1 MANRWNLP
9 ILGYGIGLRTVH
21 FGEILDRRPAVD
33 FFEAITENFL
43 DTGGRPLHV
52 LDRAAERTPVV
63 LHGVSLNIGSM
74 DPLDL
79 GYLRKVKELARRVN
93 APWVTDHLCWT
104 GVAGR
109 NTHDL
114 LPLPLTEESLEHVA
128 ARVRTVQ
135 DFLERPIHLE
145 NPSTYLEL
153 AASTMGEAAFLARLT
168 EKADCG
174 LLLDVNNVFVSSF
187 NHGWD
192 AGAYVDAIP
201 ADRVVQV
208 HLAGHTDRGTHL
220 LDTHSDHV
228 RDEVWTLYE
237 RLVRRI
243 GPVTTLVE
251 WDDDIPALDVV
262 HAEALMAKVAAER
275 ALGMA
280 AAIATDTAG
289 PAVAAN
295 EMHDAVAA

>member
-1 MANRWNLP
+1 MPPGPLRSATRNAVGNRWNLP
-9 ILGYGIGLRTVH
+9 MLGYGIGLRTVH
-21 FGEILDRRPAVD
+21 FADVLEGRAEVD

-52 LDRAAERTPVV
+52 LDRVAERTPVV
-63 LHGVSLNIGSM
+63 LHGVSLNVGSA

-79 GYLRKVKELARRVN
+79 GYLRKVNALARRVN

-114 LPLPLTEESLEHVA
+114 LPLPRNEETLAHVA
-128 ARVRTVQ
+128 ARLRVVQ
-135 DFLERPIHLE
+135 EVLERPVHLE

-153 AASTMGEAAFLARLT
+153 EASTIGEAEFLARLA
-168 EKADCG
+168 EESGCG
-174 LLLDVNNVFVSSF
+174 LLVDVNNVFVSSF

-192 AGAYVDAIP
+192 AEAWIDAIP

-208 HLAGHTDRGTHL
+208 HLAGHTDLGTHL

-228 RDEVWTLYE
+228 RDEVWALYE
-237 RLVRRI
+237 RLVRRT
-243 GPVTTLVE
+243 GPVSTLVE
-251 WDDDIPALDVV
+251 WDEEIPALEVV
-262 HAEALMAKVAAER
+262 SAEALLARGAAER
-275 ALGMA
+275 ALGGPGAREA
-280 AAIATDTAG
+280 A
-289 PAVAAN
+289 
-295 EMHDAVAA
+295 

>member
-9 ILGYGIGLRTVH
+9 VLGYGIGLRTVH
-21 FGEILDRRPAVD
+21 FAGILERRPAVD
-33 FFEAITENFL
+33 FYEAITENFL

-52 LDRAAERTPVV
+52 LDRVAERTPVV
-63 LHGVSLNIGSM
+63 LHGVSLNIGSTA
-74 DPLDL
+74 PLDFAYL
-79 GYLRKVKELARRVN
+79 GKVKKLARRVG
-93 APWVTDHLCWT
+93 ARWVTDHLCWT

-114 LPLPLTEESLEHVA
+114 LPLPLNEESLDHVA
-128 ARVRTVQ
+128 ARVRIVQ
-135 DFLERPIHLE
+135 DFLERPLHLE

-153 AASTMGEAAFLARLT
+153 EASTMGEAEFLARLT
-168 EKADCG
+168 EEVGCG

-192 AGAYVDAIP
+192 AEAYVDAIP

-208 HLAGHTDRGTHL
+208 HLAGHTDHGTHL
-220 LDTHSDHV
+220 LDTHSAPV

-237 RLVRRI
+237 RLVRRT

-251 WDDDIPALDVV
+251 WDDDIPAVDVV
-262 HAEALMAKVAAER
+262 HAEAMRAKDRAEVV
-275 ALGMA
+275 LCEGEA
-280 AAIATDTAG
+280 AAA
-289 PAVAAN
+289 
-295 EMHDAVAA
+295 

>member
-1 MANRWNLP
+1 MANRWDLP
-9 ILGYGIGLRTVH
+9 MLGYGIGLRTVH
-21 FGEILDRRPAVD
+21 FGEILEKRPSVD

-43 DTGGRPLHV
+43 DTGGRPRHV
-52 LDRAAERTPVV
+52 LDRVAETTPVV
-63 LHGVSLNIGSM
+63 LHGVSLNIGSA

-79 GYLRKVKELARRVN
+79 DYLGRVRALANGVR

-114 LPLPLTEESLEHVA
+114 LPLPRNEETLAHVA
-128 ARVRTVQ
+128 ARLRAVMDV
-135 DFLERPIHLE
+135 LERPVHLE

-153 AASTMGEAAFLARLT
+153 AASTMGEAEFLSRLA
-168 EKADCG
+168 EESGCG
-174 LLLDVNNVFVSSF
+174 LLVDVNNVYVSSF

-192 AGAYVDAIP
+192 AEAWIDAVP

-208 HLAGHTDRGTHL
+208 HLAGHTDLGTHL

-228 RDEVWTLYE
+228 RPEVWALYE
-237 RLVRRI
+237 RLVRRT

-251 WDDDIPALDVV
+251 WDEEIPALGVV
-262 HAEALMAKVAAER
+262 HAEALAARDVAAR
-275 ALGMA
+275 ALAPAGARKA
-280 AAIATDTAG
+280 A
-289 PAVAAN
+289 
-295 EMHDAVAA
+295 

>member
-9 ILGYGIGLRTVH
+9 TLGHGIGLRTVH
-21 FGEILDRRPAVD
+21 FGEILDRRPEID

-52 LDRAAERTPVV
+52 LDRVAERTPVV
-63 LHGVSLNIGSM
+63 LHGVSLNIGSS

-79 GYLRKVKELARRVN
+79 DYLRKVRELVRRVN

-109 NTHDL
+109 NVHDL
-114 LPLPLTEESLEHVA
+114 LPLPMNEETLAHVVR
-128 ARVRTVQ
+128 RVRTVQ

-145 NPSTYLEL
+145 NPSTYLEFET
-153 AASTMGEAAFLARLT
+153 SMMGEAEFLSRLT
-168 EKADCG
+168 GEADCG
-174 LLLDVNNVFVSSF
+174 LLLDVNNVFVSAF

-192 AGAYVDAIP
+192 AGAYIDTIP

-208 HLAGHTDRGTHL
+208 HLAGHTDKGTHL

-228 RDEVWTLYE
+228 RNEVWGLYA
-237 RLVRRI
+237 RLVSRT

-251 WDDDIPALDVV
+251 WDEEIPAFDVV
-262 HAEALMAKVAAER
+262 HAEALKARDVASR
-275 ALGMA
+275 A
-280 AAIATDTAG
+280 IG
-289 PAVAAN
+289 PANVRKAA
-295 EMHDAVAA
+295 

>member
-1 MANRWNLP
+1 MGNRWNLP
-9 ILGYGIGLRTVH
+9 MLGYGIGLRTVH
-21 FGEILDRRPAVD
+21 FNEILERRPEVD

-52 LDRAAERTPVV
+52 LDRVAQRTPVV
-63 LHGVSLNIGSM
+63 LHGVSLNIGSA

-79 GYLRKVKELARRVN
+79 DYLKKVKGLARRVD
-93 APWVTDHLCWT
+93 ARWVTDHLCWT

-114 LPLPLTEESLEHVA
+114 LPLPRNEETLAHVA
-128 ARVRTVQ
+128 ARLRAVMDV
-135 DFLERPIHLE
+135 LERPIHLE

-153 AASTMGEAAFLARLT
+153 AASTMGEAEFLSRLAA
-168 EKADCG
+168 ESGCG

-192 AGAYVDAIP
+192 AEAYVDAIP

-208 HLAGHTDRGTHL
+208 HLAGHTDLGTHL

-228 RDEVWTLYE
+228 RAEVWALYE

-243 GPVTTLVE
+243 GPVSTLVE
-251 WDDDIPALDVV
+251 WDEDIPSLDVV
-262 HAEALMAKVAAER
+262 HAEALKARAAAEE
-275 ALGMA
+275 ALRSRPVREA
-280 AAIATDTAG
+280 A
-289 PAVAAN
+289 
-295 EMHDAVAA
+295 

>member
-1 MANRWNLP
+1 LANRWNLP
-9 ILGYGIGLRTVH
+9 VLGYGIGLRTVH
-21 FGEILDRRPAVD
+21 FAEILERRPAVD

-43 DTGGRPLHV
+43 DTGGRPRHV
-52 LDRAAERTPVV
+52 LERVAERSPVV
-63 LHGVSLNIGSM
+63 LHGVSLNIGSTA
-74 DPLDL
+74 PLDFA
-79 GYLRKVKELARRVN
+79 YLRKVKELARRVG

-114 LPLPLTEESLEHVA
+114 LPLPLNEESLEHVA

-135 DFLERPIHLE
+135 DVLERPIHLE

-153 AASTMGEAAFLARLT
+153 TSSTMGEAEFLSRLT
-168 EKADCG
+168 ERTGCG

-192 AGAYVDAIP
+192 AGAYIDAIP
-201 ADRVVQV
+201 VDRVVQV
-208 HLAGHTDRGTHL
+208 HLAGHSDRGTHL

-228 RDEVWTLYE
+228 RDEVWALYE
-237 RLVRRI
+237 RLVRRT

-251 WDDDIPALDVV
+251 WDEDIPALDVV
-262 HAEALMAKVAAER
+262 HAEALKAKDATSR
-275 ALGMA
+275 ALAEDEREA
-280 AAIATDTAG
+280 A
-289 PAVAAN
+289 
-295 EMHDAVAA
+295 

>member
-9 ILGYGIGLRTVH
+9 ALGYGIGLRTVH
-21 FGEILDRRPAVD
+21 FADILDRRPAVD
-33 FFEAITENFL
+33 YFEAITENFL

-52 LDRAAERTPVV
+52 LDRVAERTPVV
-63 LHGVSLNIGSM
+63 LHGVSLNIGST
-74 DPLDL
+74 DPLDFAYL
-79 GYLRKVKELARRVN
+79 GKVKELARRVN

-114 LPLPLTEESLEHVA
+114 LPLPLNDESFEHVA
-128 ARVRTVQ
+128 ARVLTVQ

-153 AASTMGEAAFLARLT
+153 SASTMGEAEFLARLT

-174 LLLDVNNVFVSSF
+174 LLLDVNNVLVSSF

-192 AGAYVDAIP
+192 AEAYIDALP

-208 HLAGHTDRGTHL
+208 HLAGHTDHGTYL
-220 LDTHSDHV
+220 LDTHSAPV
-228 RDEVWTLYE
+228 RAEVWALYE
-237 RLVRRI
+237 RLIRRT

-262 HAEALMAKVAAER
+262 HEEVLRAKDRAEKVLRE
-275 ALGMA
+275 
-280 AAIATDTAG
+280 DE
-289 PAVAAN
+289 AVAA
-295 EMHDAVAA
+295 

>member
-9 ILGYGIGLRTVH
+9 TLGYGIGLRTVH
-21 FGEILDRRPAVD
+21 FAEVLERRPPVD

-43 DTGGRPLHV
+43 DTGGRPRHV
-52 LDRAAERTPVV
+52 LDRVAERTPVV
-63 LHGVSLNIGSM
+63 LHGVSLNIGST
-74 DPLDL
+74 DPLDFA
-79 GYLRKVKELARRVN
+79 YLARVKELARRVN

-114 LPLPLTEESLEHVA
+114 LPLPLNEESLAHVA

-135 DFLERPIHLE
+135 DFLERPLHLE

-153 AASTMGEAAFLARLT
+153 HASTMGEAEFLARLT
-168 EKADCG
+168 READCG
-174 LLLDVNNVFVSSF
+174 LLLDVNNIFVSSF

-192 AGAYVDAIP
+192 AEAYVDAIP

-208 HLAGHTDRGTHL
+208 HLAGHTDHGTHL
-220 LDTHSDHV
+220 LDTHSAPV
-228 RDEVWTLYE
+228 RGEVWTLYE
-237 RLVRRI
+237 RLVRRT

-251 WDDDIPALDVV
+251 WDDDIPVLDVV
-262 HAEALMAKVAAER
+262 HAEALRAKDRAARVLRENE
-275 ALGMA
+275 
-280 AAIATDTAG
+280 
-289 PAVAAN
+289 AVAA
-295 EMHDAVAA
+295 

>member
-1 MANRWNLP
+1 MGNRWNLP
-9 ILGYGIGLRTVH
+9 VLGYGIGLRTVH
-21 FGEILDRRPAVD
+21 FADILDRRPAVD

-52 LDRAAERTPVV
+52 LDRVAERTPVV
-63 LHGVSLNIGSM
+63 LHGVSLNIGSTA
-74 DPLDL
+74 PLDFSYL
-79 GYLRKVKELARRVN
+79 GKVKELARRVE

-114 LPLPLTEESLEHVA
+114 LPLPLNDETLEHVA

-135 DFLERPIHLE
+135 DFLGRPLHLE
-145 NPSTYLEL
+145 NPSSYLEL
-153 AASTMGEAAFLARLT
+153 TASTMGEAEFLARLT

-174 LLLDVNNVFVSSF
+174 VLLDVNNVFVSSF

-192 AGAYVDAIP
+192 AEAYIDAIP

-208 HLAGHTDRGTHL
+208 HLAGHTDKGTHL

-237 RLVRRI
+237 RLVRRT
-243 GPVTTLVE
+243 GLVTTLVE
-251 WDDDIPALDVV
+251 WDDDIPALGVV
-262 HAEALMAKVAAER
+262 HAEALMARDAAARTLRMDAADGATAASAAEP
-275 ALGMA
+275 ANE
-280 AAIATDTAG
+280 
-289 PAVAAN
+289 AVAA
-295 EMHDAVAA
+295 